1 MIKAG
6 IFLDIENLSRNG
18 GWGMRYQVVKQLVE
32 AQGAIVLRANAYIA
46 ADLDR
51 EKDDPDLRRRS
62 EEFRNAVRR
71 NGYHLV
77 IKPVRRY
84 TDEAGVTVLK
94 ANADMEL
101 AVDALLQ
108 ADNLDYILLGT
119 GDGDFIRLVRALQNR
134 GKRVDVLGFGNV
146 SFSLKREVDFFFSGF
161 MVPQLLP
168 PPINSDGTER
178 RRGVM
183 YSALEDKGYG
193 FLQTRI
199 GMGIDEYQSDIFCHI
214 CDFKYR
220 IDNESFAKL
229 KTYERVLEF
238 DLVKQADGRYKAA
251 NVEELDW
258 QGRRRRAGDVEEND
272 NGFTRSSFA
281 GRFHHDSDDGD
292 DFSPGN
298 ALSAD
303 DVSDSADD
311 EPNGNRF

>member
-1 MIKAG
+1 MLKAG

-18 GWGMRYQVVKQLVE
+18 GWGMRYQVVKQLVQ
-32 AQGAIVLRANAYIA
+32 AQGAVVLRANAYMA

-71 NGYHLV
+71 TGYHLV
-77 IKPVRRY
+77 IKPVHRY

-146 SFSLKREVDFFFSGF
+146 SFALKREVDFFFSGF

-168 PPINSDGTER
+168 ASNNPDGSER
-178 RRGVM
+178 HRGVM
-183 YSALEDKGYG
+183 YSVLEDKGYG
-193 FLQTRI
+193 FLQKRT
-199 GMGIDEYQSDIFCHI
+199 GMGIDDFQFDIFCHI

-238 DLVKQADGRYKAA
+238 DMVRQADGRYKAT

-258 QGRRRRAGDVEEND
+258 QGRRRRAAGDGND
-272 NGFTRSSFA
+272 NDTSLSRNGLSGKQRP
-281 GRFHHDSDDGD
+281 DDDGND
-292 DFSPGN
+292 APPGN
-298 ALSAD
+298 ILSAD
-303 DVSDSADD
+303 DLSDSDDD
-311 EPNGNRF
+311 EPNGNRL

>member
-1 MIKAG
+1 MLKAG
-6 IFLDIENLSRNG
+6 IFLDVENLSRNG

-32 AQGAIVLRANAYIA
+32 AQGVVILRANAYLA

-51 EKDDPDLRRRS
+51 EKVDRDLQRRG

-77 IKPVRRY
+77 IKPVHRY
-84 TDEAGVTVLK
+84 TDETGVTVMK

-108 ADNLDYILLGT
+108 SENLDYILLGT

-134 GKRVDVLGFGNV
+134 GKRVDLLAFGNV
-146 SFSLKREVDFFFSGF
+146 SFALRREVDYFFSGF

-168 PPINSDGTER
+168 PPTNPDGTER

-183 YSALEDKGYG
+183 YSVLEDKGYG
-193 FLQTRI
+193 FLQSRT
-199 GMGIDEYQSDIFCHI
+199 GMGTDDFHADIFCHI

-220 IDNESFAKL
+220 IDNDSFARL

-238 DLVKQADGRYKAA
+238 DLVRQPDGRCKAT

-258 QGRRRRAGDVEEND
+258 QARRRRAGDLGEDE
-272 NGFTRSSFA
+272 GP
-281 GRFHHDSDDGD
+281 GRAPTGRPRRPDDLD
-292 DFSPGN
+292 DEDPTPGN
-298 ALSAD
+298 VSPEHD
-303 DVSDSADD
+303 DADD
-311 EPNGNRF
+311 EPNGNRR